1 MSREIVGDD
10 VDLASG
16 RLGNHDLGQKVHEL
30 WAGMAWRG
38 LAKDFSAAGLQ
49 GRVEQKGCRRG
60 TIGGPTRHFLPTKLS
75 PAIEA
80 ARQEVATASEA
91 KKCFASQPTDIR
103 KKEISEWIK
112 TCRNPPGMVLLFTGM
127 RTGAP
132 LSLTRKTRNFA
143 GFVSLAF
150 FPTR

>member
-16 RLGNHDLGQKVHEL
+16 RLENHDLGQKVHEL
-30 WAGMAWRG
+30 RAGMAWRG

-49 GRVEQKGCRRG
+49 GRVERKGRGG

-80 ARQEVATASEA
+80 ARQEAATAGEA
-91 KKCFASQPTDIR
+91 KKWFASQPTDSH

-112 TCRNPPGMVLLFTGM
+112 TCRNP
-127 RTGAP
+127 
-132 LSLTRKTRNFA
+132 
-143 GFVSLAF
+143 LAWCYCSQE
-150 FPTR
+150 